1 GILIFTLLPMGTSM
15 AFFDSMNAN
24 LFSEM
29 KGVVT
34 LNGKPVSEAVIVRTA
49 TPDSGKE
56 YTDSTQTDAQGRF
69 HFARMEAFMPSRL
82 LPSEKT
88 VSQEVVIEHGGKKY
102 LAWKA
107 ATNDVDKGELN
118 KRSAIGT
125 DKEIDINLSCELSAP
140 ETKKRGAYTTV
151 ITGICSWEG
160 QQLLN

>member
-1 GILIFTLLPMGTSM
+1 M

-34 LNGKPVSEAVIVRTA
+34 LNGEPVSGAVISRKA
-49 TPDSGKE
+49 TPDNGKE
-56 YTDSTQTDAQGRF
+56 YKDSTQTDAQGRF
-69 HFARMEAFMPSRL
+69 RFGVMETLMPGRI
-82 LPSEKT
+82 LPGEKT
-88 VSQEVVIEHGGKKY
+88 VFQEVFIDHDGKRY

-118 KRSAIGT
+118 KRNAIGT
-125 DKEIDINLSCELSAP
+125 DKEIDIDLTCELNAP
-140 ETKKRGAYTTV
+140 ETKKKGAYTTV

-160 QQLLN
+160 QQLLQSKN